1 MDLRLIECVP
11 NFSDG
16 RDQKVI
22 DAISSAIRN
31 TKGVNLVGV
40 DPGQS
45 TNRTVYTFVGAP
57 KSVIEGAFNAVKVAL
72 ELIDMTKHSGEHPR
86 LGAMDVCPFVP
97 VRNSTMDDCVECA
110 RVLGRR
116 LGEELDIP
124 IYLYGFAS
132 TLEYRKTVPQIRAG
146 EYEGL
151 KDKITLDDWKP
162 NFGPARFV
170 PKWGASM
177 VGARK
182 FLLAY
187 NINMLSTKEQAHRIA
202 LDLREQGRGK
212 GKEGK
217 LKGVQGIGWWL
228 KEANMAQISFNL
240 TDEELCPLHV
250 AFEEAKKGAEALQLS
265 VVGSELVGLVPLSAI
280 TTAANYYIEKENLC
294 IFDPEQKVRLAID
307 RLGLSSLYPFDPKDR
322 IIEWKVEATDP
333 PKPLLDISVTS
344 FVKEVRARSPAPGGG
359 SVAALV
365 GALGASLIS
374 MVGLLTYGKK
384 QWENLD
390 KQMRSLI
397 PPLYSII
404 DDVLPLVEADTAA
417 FESYVKACRET
428 KNAKSDEAQS
438 ALIEAINVPLEL
450 ARKLSSLWP
459 HIAKIAAL
467 GNPNCLSDIQVGIK
481 CLETGIWG
489 ARCNVLINCSSL
501 VDSVTKTDLVKE
513 ANFLYDTAKHHANRI
528 IRTLEK
534 DHPNEESQ

>member
-1 MDLRLIECVP
+1 MDRRLIECVP

-16 RDQKVI
+16 QDQKVI
-22 DAISSAIRN
+22 DAIANAIKT
-31 TKGVNLVGV
+31 TKGVNLLGV

-45 TNRTVYTFVGAP
+45 TNRTVYTFVGTPNA
-57 KSVIEGAFNAVKVAL
+57 VVEGAFNAVKVAL
-72 ELIDMTKHSGEHPR
+72 ELIDMTKHKGEHPR

-97 VRNSTMDDCVECA
+97 VRNSTMEDCVECA
-110 RVLGRR
+110 RILGRR
-116 LGEELDIP
+116 LGEELSIP
-124 IYLYGFAS
+124 IYLYGYAS

-240 TDEELCPLHV
+240 TDQELCPLHV
-250 AFEEAKKGAEALQLS
+250 AFEEAKKGAEALNLS

-280 TTAANYYIEKENLC
+280 MAAADYYIQKESLC
-294 IFDPEQKVRLAID
+294 IFEPDQKVRLAID

-344 FVKEVRARSPAPGGG
+344 FVNEVRQGSPPARVCCISW
-359 SVAALV
+359 SVA
-365 GALGASLIS
+365 SLTS
-374 MVGLLTYGKK
+374 MVGLLTYGKR
-384 QWENLD
+384 QWEHLD
-390 KQMRSLI
+390 KEMRSLI
-397 PPLYSII
+397 LPLYSIV
-404 DDVLPLVEADTAA
+404 DEVLPLVEADTEA

-428 KNAKSDEAQS
+428 KNPDSEEAQK
-438 ALIEAINVPLEL
+438 ALLDAINVPLEL

-459 HIAKIAAL
+459 HIEQVATL

-489 ARCNVLINCSSL
+489 ARCNVLINCGSL
-501 VDSVTKTDLVKE
+501 ADANTKVDLVKE
-513 ANFLYDTAKHHANRI
+513 ANFLYDTAKHHASRI
-528 IRTLEK
+528 LRTLEK
-534 DHPNEESQ
+534 DHQAEGEK